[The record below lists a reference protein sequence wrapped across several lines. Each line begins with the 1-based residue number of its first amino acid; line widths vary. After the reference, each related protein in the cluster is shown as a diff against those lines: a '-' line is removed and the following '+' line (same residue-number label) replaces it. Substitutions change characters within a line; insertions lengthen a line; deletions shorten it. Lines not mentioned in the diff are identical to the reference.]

1 MADEFVLPKDIG
13 TIDCSDIQPWDR
25 KSLRY
30 DYILKATT
38 GDSDY
43 PIVPEEVGICT
54 NLWVHGNAQID
65 NIQIN
70 QTITGNPTSYLG
82 DVTAGDINST
92 DINVNGTVTADYFIG
107 DGGGLSGIGGAN
119 IGAAGLNGQ
128 VQYNDGSLGGASQ
141 LYYDDINNRVGI
153 GTSIPTSKLHVN
165 GNVVITGI
173 TTVGIAS
180 TSSLTVNSTFSFELT
195 SNTNLRV
202 RVRGTDGVIRSAN
215 LTLS

>member
-54 NLWVHGNAQID
+54 DLWVHGNAQID

-70 QTITGNPTSYLG
+70 QTITGNPDSYL
-82 DVTAGDINST
+82 
-92 DINVNGTVTADYFIG
+92 GTVTADYFIG
-107 DGGGLSGIGGAN
+107 NGSGLSGIGGAN

-153 GTSIPTSKLHVN
+153 GTSIPTSKLHVV
-165 GNVVITGI
+165 GNTLITGI
-173 TTVGIAS
+173 TTVGLGT
-180 TSSLTVNSTFSFELT
+180 TSSPSNSQLTFELT
-195 SNTNLRV
+195 SDTNLRV
-202 RVRGTDGVIRSAN
+202 RVRGTDGVIRSTN

>member
-38 GDSDY
+38 GDEDY
-43 PIVPEEVGICT
+43 PKEVGICT
-54 NLWVHGNAQID
+54 DLWVHGNAQID

-70 QTITGNPTSYLG
+70 QTITGNPDSYL
-82 DVTAGDINST
+82 
-92 DINVNGTVTADYFIG
+92 GTVTADYFIG
-107 DGGGLSGIGGAN
+107 NGSGLSGIGGAN

-153 GTSIPTSKLHVN
+153 GTSIPTSKLHVV
-165 GNVVITGI
+165 GNTLITGI
-173 TTVGIAS
+173 TTVGLGT
-180 TSSLTVNSTFSFELT
+180 TSSPSNSQLTFELT
-195 SNTNLRV
+195 SDTNLRV
-202 RVRGTDGVIRSAN
+202 RVRGTDGVIRSTN